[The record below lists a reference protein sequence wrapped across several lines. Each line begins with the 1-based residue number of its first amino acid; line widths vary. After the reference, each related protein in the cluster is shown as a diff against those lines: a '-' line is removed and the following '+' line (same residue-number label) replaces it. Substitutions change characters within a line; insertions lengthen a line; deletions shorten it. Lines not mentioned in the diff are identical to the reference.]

1 MLKLGRD
8 VYDKRTST
16 SCPSN
21 TNQLAFSS
29 AQRRHRI
36 LGRPPSRTCFQT
48 LMLALYS
55 LSTIYTWQRSISE
68 IKIKKAIGTAM
79 SGASHQLHGTR
90 AAIPGDIIT
99 WRRLIFWSSLGW
111 QRLRPNTKN
120 PSGLSATT
128 GVPTAKKRHT
138 VSETP
143 ASDTTHGEPATS

>member
-1 MLKLGRD
+1 MTNVD
-8 VYDKRTST
+8 RTL
-16 SCPSN
+16 CPSN
-21 TNQLAFSS
+21 IHQLAFSS
-29 AQRRHRI
+29 AQRHHRI
-36 LGRPPSRTCFQT
+36 LGRPPCRTCFQT
-48 LMLALYS
+48 LISALYS
-55 LSTIYTWQRSISE
+55 WPAIYTWQRSISE
-68 IKIKKAIGTAM
+68 VKIKANATAM